1 MFYSFEERAREKERI
16 FNESQCIDKPGKIEK
31 EQFNLKQITHL
42 KLFVDCVQN
51 GLLLHKKAL
60 NECSACMILLILL
73 LLFNKTLCFVPG
85 IKVFQLA
92 LYCFSVSSVLF
103 INEQCV
109 FFIHETCTQDSAR
122 IHVNGKIYI
131 YFILCISLLTG
142 ASARDVKLRRVLLQH
157 TNHLV

>member
-1 MFYSFEERAREKERI
+1 MEK
-16 FNESQCIDKPGKIEK
+16 D
-31 EQFNLKQITHL
+31 QFNFKKITHL

-73 LLFNKTLCFVPG
+73 LFFNKTLCFVPG

-92 LYCFSVSSVLF
+92 LYCFSVNSVLF

-109 FFIHETCTQDSAR
+109 FFIHVTCTQDSAR
-122 IHVNGKIYI
+122 IHVNEKKIYI
-131 YFILCISLLTG
+131 FMYKPTYRSLYQG
-142 ASARDVKLRRVLLQH
+142 CQAPQPCRVLLQH